1 MQHRTGKVAL
11 VLCLATLMLQG
22 CSASLTPGE
31 TGAAATTGTA
41 QPIAPPAQTSAGTV
55 PPAAAEESGTMAT
68 LKAMLPKGEQIVGTP
83 TELYT
88 RIARGALT
96 CWFGASGPLK
106 GAYMYHADAAPP
118 SKGGRSEIIIR
129 TKDKDAADPRSLRA
143 YRITIAPGKS
153 GSVLE
158 TENVKIPEPL
168 ATSLGADVRRWAADD
183 EGCSAAPATG
193 DWNAGAKPPETEK
206 AAAKPAKKSK
216 TADKKK

>member
-1 MQHRTGKVAL
+1 MHRFTGTSVI
-11 VLCLATLMLQG
+11 VLCLATLLLQG
-22 CSASLTPGE
+22 CSSSLVPGE
-31 TGAAATTGTA
+31 TGVATTGA
-41 QPIAPPAQTSAGTV
+41 APPIVPPAQS
-55 PPAAAEESGTMAT
+55 PAPAEESGTVAT

-106 GAYMYHADAAPP
+106 SGYMYHAEAAPP

-129 TKDKDAADPRSLRA
+129 IKDKDATDPRSLRA
-143 YRITIAPGKS
+143 YRVAIAPGET

-183 EGCSAAPATG
+183 EGCSAAPASG
-193 DWNAGAKPPETEK
+193 DWSAGAKPPEQPAKTAQK
-206 AAAKPAKKSK
+206 AAK
-216 TADKKK
+216 TADKKKKN